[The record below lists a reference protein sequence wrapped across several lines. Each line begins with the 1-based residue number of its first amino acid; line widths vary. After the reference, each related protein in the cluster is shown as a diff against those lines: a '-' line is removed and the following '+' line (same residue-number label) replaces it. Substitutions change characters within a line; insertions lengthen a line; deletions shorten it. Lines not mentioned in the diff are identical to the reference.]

1 MKFTVGWLK
10 DYLDFDCSLLQLSHK
25 LTSIGL
31 EVENIRSPIT
41 DPDKFIVCEVIRV
54 EKHPNADK
62 LKICDVSDG
71 KDNYTIVCGAQNVKN
86 GLITVLAKEGAII
99 YNLKENEFKIS
110 KSKIRGIESNG
121 MLCSEEELGIEE
133 KSTGIIEL
141 NETYEVGKSFS
152 DYVSD
157 EDIEIEIAITPNR
170 VDCAGVYGIAR
181 DLSASGLGKLKELKV
196 ENINSSRKSIIK
208 IDNKLKDK
216 DCPQFFLREVK
227 NVSNTES
234 PDWMLK
240 RFRMTDIKIIS
251 CLVDVT
257 NYINFDICRPLH
269 VFDADKIEGN
279 IIIRHSKKGEKFLG
293 LDDQEYILDDN
304 MIVICDENK
313 IISLAGILGGKNS
326 CCDHKTKNILIES
339 AYFLPDSISSTGRKL
354 NIQSDARYRFER
366 GIDPEST
373 KNGINLAS
381 KMITELCGGE
391 LCEIINDNTSIK
403 QERSIQIS
411 SDFINQI
418 LGTKLNNEVIKEK
431 LLKIGCLIENKNSI
445 FLVTPPSW
453 RQDISI
459 KEDLVEEVA
468 RLYGYDSI
476 ENEPMN
482 IKKRLTNIANINQKS
497 KKKIKEVLV
506 SRNINEIINWSFVNK
521 EWEIIFGNK
530 DPIEIE
536 NPISSEQ
543 SVLRSNLV
551 GGLLSVVK
559 KNNNK
564 GKQTVSIFEFGP
576 TFSHDKKIL
585 QRDHIVVMRSGM
597 MTEKSW
603 VEKDREFDVFDIKED
618 LIEVLKVL
626 DFKERSI
633 KFTNEENKYYHPGKS
648 CIVEYKNQLVGSF
661 GEVHPS
667 VKTKFG
673 IKNNVCM
680 FELNFSNLSN
690 LLKNKIDSKKE
701 FLKLLYQSS
710 VRDFSFYIDKKLSC
724 GDIVDHIYS
733 VDLKLIKRV
742 KIFDNYDQGSSERAI
757 GVEVVIQSNEKT
769 LSEKEINNLSDKI
782 IKTVEDKF
790 NAKLR

>member
-1 MKFTVGWLK
+1 M
-10 DYLDFDCSLLQLSHK
+10 
-25 LTSIGL
+25 
-31 EVENIRSPIT
+31 
-41 DPDKFIVCEVIRV
+41 
-54 EKHPNADK
+54 
-62 LKICDVSDG
+62 
-71 KDNYTIVCGAQNVKN
+71 
-86 GLITVLAKEGAII
+86 
-99 YNLKENEFKIS
+99 
-110 KSKIRGIESNG
+110 
-121 MLCSEEELGIEE
+121 
-133 KSTGIIEL
+133 
-141 NETYEVGKSFS
+141 
-152 DYVSD
+152 
-157 EDIEIEIAITPNR
+157 
-170 VDCAGVYGIAR
+170 
-181 DLSASGLGKLKELKV
+181 
-196 ENINSSRKSIIK
+196 
-208 IDNKLKDK
+208 
-216 DCPQFFLREVK
+216 REVK

-279 IIIRHSKKGEKFLG
+279 ITIRHSKKGEKFLG

-326 CCDHKTKNILIES
+326 CCDHETKNILIES

-403 QERSIQIS
+403 QERSIEIS

-418 LGTKLNNEVIKEK
+418 LGTNLNNEVIKEK
-431 LLKIGCLIENKNSI
+431 LLKIGCSIENKNSI

-497 KKKIKEVLV
+497 KKKIKEILV

-521 EWEIIFGNK
+521 EWESIFGNK

-543 SVLRSNLV
+543 SVLRSTLV

-564 GKQTVSIFEFGP
+564 GKQNVSIFEFGP
-576 TFSHDKKIL
+576 IFSHDKKIL

-633 KFTNEENKYYHPGKS
+633 KFTNKENKYYHPGKS
-648 CIVEYKNQLVGSF
+648 CIVEYGNQLVGSF
-661 GEVHPS
+661 GEVHPFI
-667 VKTKFG
+667 KKKFG

-690 LLKNKIDSKKE
+690 LLKNKTDSKKE

-724 GDIVDHIYS
+724 GDVVDHIYS
-733 VDLKLIKRV
+733 VDAQLIKRV
-742 KIFDNYDQGSSERAI
+742 KIFDNYDHESSRRAI

>member
-603 VEKDREFDVFDIKED
+603 AEKDREFDVFDIKED
-618 LIEVLKVL
+618 LIEVFKVL
-626 DFKERSI
+626 DFNERSI

-648 CIVEYKNQLVGSF
+648 CIVEYGNQLVGSF
-661 GEVHPS
+661 GEVHPLI
-667 VKTKFG
+667 KKKFG

>member
-10 DYLDFDCSLLQLSHK
+10 DYLDFDCSLIQLSHK

-31 EVENIRSPIT
+31 EVENIRTPIA
-41 DPDKFIVCEVIRV
+41 DPDKFIVCEVVRV

-71 KDNYTIVCGAQNVKN
+71 KDNYKIVCGAQNVKN

-99 YNLKENEFKIS
+99 NNLKENAFKIL

-133 KSTGIIEL
+133 KSTGIVEL
-141 NETYEVGKSFS
+141 NDTYEVGKSFS

-208 IDNKLKDK
+208 IDNTLKDK

-536 NPISSEQ
+536 NPISSQQ

-648 CIVEYKNQLVGSF
+648 CIVEYGNQLVGSF
-661 GEVHPS
+661 GEVHPLI
-667 VKTKFG
+667 KKKFG

>member
-71 KDNYTIVCGAQNVKN
+71 KDNYKIVCGAQNAKD

-110 KSKIRGIESNG
+110 KSRIRGIESNG

-152 DYVSD
+152 DYIND

-216 DCPQFFLREVK
+216 DCPQFFLREIK

-326 CCDHKTKNILIES
+326 CCDHETKNILIES

-381 KMITELCGGE
+381 KMITKLCGGE
-391 LCEIINDNTSIK
+391 LCEIISDNTSIK

-418 LGTKLNNEVIKEK
+418 LGTNLNNEVIKEK
-431 LLKIGCLIENKNSI
+431 LIKIGCLIENKNSS

-482 IKKRLTNIANINQKS
+482 TKKRLTNIANINQKS

-564 GKQTVSIFEFGP
+564 GKQTVSIFELGP
-576 TFSHDKKIL
+576 TFSHAKKIL

-618 LIEVLKVL
+618 LLEVLKVL

-633 KFTNEENKYYHPGKS
+633 KFTNEENEYYHPGKS
-648 CIVEYKNQLVGSF
+648 CIVEYGNQLVGSF
-661 GEVHPS
+661 GEVHPLI
-667 VKTKFG
+667 KKKFG

-690 LLKNKIDSKKE
+690 LLKNKTDSKKE
-701 FLKLLYQSS
+701 FSKLLYQSS
-710 VRDFSFYIDKKLSC
+710 VRDFSFYIEKKLSC

-733 VDLKLIKRV
+733 VDVQLIKRV
-742 KIFDNYDQGSSERAI
+742 KIFDNYDQESSRRAI

-769 LSEKEINNLSDKI
+769 LSEKEINHLSDKI
-782 IKTVEDKF
+782 IKTVEDNFK
-790 NAKLR
+790 AKLR

>member
-10 DYLDFDCSLLQLSHK
+10 DYLDFDCSLAQLSHN

-31 EVENIRSPIT
+31 EVENIKSPIT
-41 DPDKFIVCEVIRV
+41 DPDKFIVCEVTGV

-62 LKICDVSDG
+62 LKICNVSDG
-71 KDNYTIVCGAQNVKN
+71 TDNYKIVCGAQNVKN

-99 YNLKENEFKIS
+99 YNLKENAFKIS

-133 KSTGIIEL
+133 KSTGIVEL
-141 NETYEVGKSFS
+141 NDTYEVGKSFS

-181 DLSASGLGKLKELKV
+181 DLCASGLGRLKELKI

-216 DCPQFFLREVK
+216 DCPQFFLREIK

-257 NYINFDICRPLH
+257 NYINFDMCRPLH

-326 CCDHKTKNILIES
+326 CCDHETKNILVES

-373 KNGINLAS
+373 KDGINLAS

-403 QERSIQIS
+403 QEKSIEIS

-418 LGTKLNNEVIKEK
+418 LGTNLNNEVIKEK
-431 LLKIGCLIENKNSI
+431 LLKIGCLVENKNSN

-468 RLYGYDSI
+468 RLHGYDSI

-482 IKKRLTNIANINQKS
+482 IKKRPNNIANINQKS
-497 KKKIKEVLV
+497 KKKIKEILV

-521 EWEIIFGNK
+521 EWESIFGNK

-543 SVLRSNLV
+543 SILRSTLV

-564 GKQTVSIFEFGP
+564 GKQNVSIFEFGP
-576 TFSHDKKIL
+576 VFRHDKKIL
-585 QRDHIVVMRSGM
+585 QRDHIVVLRSGM
-597 MTEKSW
+597 MSEKSW
-603 VEKDREFDVFDIKED
+603 VEKDREFDVFDVKED
-618 LIEVLKVL
+618 LIEVLKAL
-626 DFKERSI
+626 DFEERSI
-633 KFTNEENKYYHPGKS
+633 KFTNEENTYYHPGKS
-648 CIVEYKNQLVGSF
+648 CIVEYGNNLVGSF

-680 FELNFSNLSN
+680 FELNFSSLSN
-690 LLKNKIDSKKE
+690 LLKNETDSKKE
-701 FLKLLYQSS
+701 FLKSLYQSS

-724 GDIVDHIYS
+724 GDVVDHIYS
-733 VDLKLIKRV
+733 VDSQLIKRV
-742 KIFDNYDQGSSERAI
+742 KIFDNYDHEPSRRAI

>member
-1 MKFTVGWLK
+1 M
-10 DYLDFDCSLLQLSHK
+10 
-25 LTSIGL
+25 
-31 EVENIRSPIT
+31 
-41 DPDKFIVCEVIRV
+41 
-54 EKHPNADK
+54 
-62 LKICDVSDG
+62 
-71 KDNYTIVCGAQNVKN
+71 
-86 GLITVLAKEGAII
+86 
-99 YNLKENEFKIS
+99 
-110 KSKIRGIESNG
+110 
-121 MLCSEEELGIEE
+121 
-133 KSTGIIEL
+133 
-141 NETYEVGKSFS
+141 
-152 DYVSD
+152 
-157 EDIEIEIAITPNR
+157 
-170 VDCAGVYGIAR
+170 
-181 DLSASGLGKLKELKV
+181 
-196 ENINSSRKSIIK
+196 
-208 IDNKLKDK
+208 
-216 DCPQFFLREVK
+216 REVK

-326 CCDHKTKNILIES
+326 CCDHETKNILIES

-373 KNGINLAS
+373 KDGINLAS

-403 QERSIQIS
+403 QERSIEIS

-418 LGTKLNNEVIKEK
+418 LGTNLNNEVIKEK

-497 KKKIKEVLV
+497 KKKIKEILV

-521 EWEIIFGNK
+521 EWESIFGNK

-543 SVLRSNLV
+543 SVLRSN
-551 GGLLSVVK
+551 
-559 KNNNK
+559 
-564 GKQTVSIFEFGP
+564 F
-576 TFSHDKKIL
+576 
-585 QRDHIVVMRSGM
+585 
-597 MTEKSW
+597 
-603 VEKDREFDVFDIKED
+603 
-618 LIEVLKVL
+618 
-626 DFKERSI
+626 
-633 KFTNEENKYYHPGKS
+633 
-648 CIVEYKNQLVGSF
+648 
-661 GEVHPS
+661 
-667 VKTKFG
+667 
-673 IKNNVCM
+673 
-680 FELNFSNLSN
+680 
-690 LLKNKIDSKKE
+690 
-701 FLKLLYQSS
+701 
-710 VRDFSFYIDKKLSC
+710 
-724 GDIVDHIYS
+724 
-733 VDLKLIKRV
+733 
-742 KIFDNYDQGSSERAI
+742 
-757 GVEVVIQSNEKT
+757 
-769 LSEKEINNLSDKI
+769 
-782 IKTVEDKF
+782 
-790 NAKLR
+790 

>member
-10 DYLDFDCSLLQLSHK
+10 DYLDFDCSLIQLSHK

-41 DPDKFIVCEVIRV
+41 DPDKFIVCEVIKV

-62 LKICDVSDG
+62 LKICNVSDG
-71 KDNYTIVCGAQNVKN
+71 KDNYKIVCGAQNVKN

-99 YNLKENEFKIS
+99 YNLTENAFKIS

-141 NETYEVGKSFS
+141 NDSYEVGKSFS

-196 ENINSSRKSIIK
+196 DHINSSKKSHIK

-227 NVSNTES
+227 NVSNTDS

-279 IIIRHSKKGEKFLG
+279 ITIRHSKKGEKFLG

-326 CCDHKTKNILIES
+326 CCDHETKNILIES

-391 LCEIINDNTSIK
+391 LCEIINDNSSIK
-403 QERSIQIS
+403 QERSIEIS
-411 SDFINQI
+411 KDFINQI
-418 LGTKLNNEVIKEK
+418 LGTNLNIEVIKEK
-431 LLKIGCLIENKNSI
+431 LLKIGCSIENKDSI

-521 EWEIIFGNK
+521 EWESIFGNK

-543 SVLRSNLV
+543 SVLRSTLV

-564 GKQTVSIFEFGP
+564 GKQNVSIFEFGP
-576 TFSHDKKIL
+576 IFSHDKKIL

-618 LIEVLKVL
+618 LIEVFKVL

-633 KFTNEENKYYHPGKS
+633 KFTNKENKYYHPGKS
-648 CIVEYKNQLVGSF
+648 CFVEYGNQLVGSF
-661 GEVHPS
+661 GEVHPFI
-667 VKTKFG
+667 KKKFG

-690 LLKNKIDSKKE
+690 LLKNKNDSKKE
-701 FLKLLYQSS
+701 FLKSLYQSS
-710 VRDFSFYIDKKLSC
+710 VRDFSFYIEKKLSC
-724 GDIVDHIYS
+724 GDVVDHIYS
-733 VDLKLIKRV
+733 VDAQLIKRV
-742 KIFDNYDQGSSERAI
+742 KIFDNYDQ
-757 GVEVVIQSNEKT
+757 
-769 LSEKEINNLSDKI
+769 
-782 IKTVEDKF
+782 
-790 NAKLR
+790 

>member
-1 MKFTVGWLK
+1 M
-10 DYLDFDCSLLQLSHK
+10 
-25 LTSIGL
+25 
-31 EVENIRSPIT
+31 
-41 DPDKFIVCEVIRV
+41 
-54 EKHPNADK
+54 
-62 LKICDVSDG
+62 
-71 KDNYTIVCGAQNVKN
+71 
-86 GLITVLAKEGAII
+86 
-99 YNLKENEFKIS
+99 
-110 KSKIRGIESNG
+110 
-121 MLCSEEELGIEE
+121 
-133 KSTGIIEL
+133 
-141 NETYEVGKSFS
+141 
-152 DYVSD
+152 
-157 EDIEIEIAITPNR
+157 
-170 VDCAGVYGIAR
+170 
-181 DLSASGLGKLKELKV
+181 
-196 ENINSSRKSIIK
+196 
-208 IDNKLKDK
+208 
-216 DCPQFFLREVK
+216 REVK

-326 CCDHKTKNILIES
+326 CCDHETKNILIES

-403 QERSIQIS
+403 QERSIEIS

-418 LGTKLNNEVIKEK
+418 LGTNLNNEVIKEK

-497 KKKIKEVLV
+497 KKKIKEILV

-521 EWEIIFGNK
+521 EWESIFGNK

-543 SVLRSNLV
+543 SVLRSTLV

-564 GKQTVSIFEFGP
+564 GKQNVSIFEFGP
-576 TFSHDKKIL
+576 IFSHDKKIL

-648 CIVEYKNQLVGSF
+648 CIVEYGNQLVGSF
-661 GEVHPS
+661 GEVHPFI
-667 VKTKFG
+667 KKKFG

-690 LLKNKIDSKKE
+690 LLKNKTDSKKE

-724 GDIVDHIYS
+724 GDVVDHIYS
-733 VDLKLIKRV
+733 VDAQLIKRV
-742 KIFDNYDQGSSERAI
+742 KIFDNYDHESSRRAI

>member
-1 MKFTVGWLK
+1 MKFTVGWLR
-10 DYLDFDCSLLQLSHK
+10 DYLDFDCSLIQLSHK

-31 EVENIRSPIT
+31 EVENIKSPIIN
-41 DPDKFIVCEVIRV
+41 PDKFIVCEVIEV

-62 LKICDVSDG
+62 LKVCDVSDG
-71 KDNYTIVCGAQNVKN
+71 KENYKIVCGAENVKN
-86 GLITVLAKEGAII
+86 GLITVLAKEGAVI
-99 YNLKENEFKIS
+99 YSQTENEFKIS
-110 KSKIRGIESNG
+110 KSKIRGIQSNG
-121 MLCSEEELGIEE
+121 MLCSEEELGIKE
-133 KSTGIIEL
+133 KSAGIIEL
-141 NETYEVGKSFS
+141 NNSYEVGKSFS

-157 EDIEIEIAITPNR
+157 EDIEIEISITPNR

-196 ENINSSRKSIIK
+196 EDIKSSQKSIIK
-208 IDNKLKDK
+208 IDNKLKDT

-227 NVSNTES
+227 NVSNTDS

-240 RFRMTDIKIIS
+240 RFRMTGIKIIS
-251 CLVDVT
+251 YLVDVT
-257 NYINFDICRPLH
+257 NYINFDLCRPLH
-269 VFDADKIEGN
+269 VFDADKIQGN
-279 IIIRHSKKGEKFLG
+279 IVIRHSKKGEKFLG

-304 MIVICDENK
+304 MIVICDEKK

-326 CCDHKTKNILIES
+326 CCDRETKNILIES

-366 GIDPEST
+366 GVDPEST

-381 KMITELCGGE
+381 KMITKLCNGE
-391 LCEIINDNTSIK
+391 LCEIIKDNSSTNK
-403 QERSIQIS
+403 ERSIEVS

-418 LGTKLNNEVIKEK
+418 LGTNLNDEVVQEK
-431 LLKIGCLIENKNSI
+431 LLKIGCLIEKKNSI
-445 FLVTPPSW
+445 FLVAPPSW

-468 RLYGYDSI
+468 RLYGYDTI

-482 IKKRLTNIANINQKS
+482 IKKRRTNIVSVNQKS

-521 EWEIIFGNK
+521 EWEGLFGNR

-551 GGLLSVVK
+551 GGLLSIVK

-564 GKQTVSIFEFGP
+564 GKQTISIFEFGP
-576 TFSHDKKIL
+576 IFSHDKKIL
-585 QRDHIVVMRSGM
+585 QSDHIVVIRSGM

-603 VEKDREFDVFDIKED
+603 VEKDREFDVFDIKAD
-618 LIEVLKVL
+618 LIDVFKVL
-626 DFKERSI
+626 DFKGKSI
-633 KFTNEENKYYHPGKS
+633 KFINKENKYYHPGKS
-648 CIVEYKNQLVGSF
+648 CIVKYGNQVVGSF
-661 GEVHPS
+661 GEIHPFI
-667 VKTKFG
+667 KKKFG
-673 IKNNVCM
+673 LKNNACM
-680 FELNFSNLSN
+680 FELNFSILSGFF
-690 LLKNKIDSKKE
+690 KNKTDSKKE
-701 FLKLLYQSS
+701 FLNSLYQSS

-724 GDIVDHIYS
+724 GDVVDHIYS
-733 VDLKLIKRV
+733 IDEQLVKRV
-742 KIFDNYDQGSSERAI
+742 KIFDNYDNESSKRAI
-757 GVEVVIQSNEKT
+757 GIEVVIQSNEKT

-790 NAKLR
+790 KAKLR

>member
-1 MKFTVGWLK
+1 M
-10 DYLDFDCSLLQLSHK
+10 
-25 LTSIGL
+25 
-31 EVENIRSPIT
+31 
-41 DPDKFIVCEVIRV
+41 
-54 EKHPNADK
+54 
-62 LKICDVSDG
+62 
-71 KDNYTIVCGAQNVKN
+71 
-86 GLITVLAKEGAII
+86 
-99 YNLKENEFKIS
+99 
-110 KSKIRGIESNG
+110 
-121 MLCSEEELGIEE
+121 
-133 KSTGIIEL
+133 
-141 NETYEVGKSFS
+141 
-152 DYVSD
+152 
-157 EDIEIEIAITPNR
+157 
-170 VDCAGVYGIAR
+170 
-181 DLSASGLGKLKELKV
+181 
-196 ENINSSRKSIIK
+196 
-208 IDNKLKDK
+208 
-216 DCPQFFLREVK
+216 REVK

-326 CCDHKTKNILIES
+326 CCDHETKNILIES

-403 QERSIQIS
+403 QERSIEIS

-418 LGTKLNNEVIKEK
+418 LGTNLNNEVIKEK

-521 EWEIIFGNK
+521 EWESIFGNK

-543 SVLRSNLV
+543 SVLRSTLV

-564 GKQTVSIFEFGP
+564 GKQNVSIFEFGP
-576 TFSHDKKIL
+576 IFSHDKKIL

-633 KFTNEENKYYHPGKS
+633 KFTNKENKYYHPGKS
-648 CIVEYKNQLVGSF
+648 CIVEYGNQLVGSF
-661 GEVHPS
+661 GEVHPFI
-667 VKTKFG
+667 KKKFG

-690 LLKNKIDSKKE
+690 LLKNKTDSKKE

-724 GDIVDHIYS
+724 GDVVDHIYS
-733 VDLKLIKRV
+733 VDAQLIKRV
-742 KIFDNYDQGSSERAI
+742 KIFDNYDHESSRRAI

>member
-41 DPDKFIVCEVIRV
+41 DPDKFIVCKVIRI

-536 NPISSEQ
+536 NPISSQQ

-648 CIVEYKNQLVGSF
+648 CIVEYGNQLVGSF
-661 GEVHPS
+661 GEVHPLI
-667 VKTKFG
+667 KKKFG

-757 GVEVVIQSNEKT
+757 GLEVVIQSNEKT

>member
-1 MKFTVGWLK
+1 M
-10 DYLDFDCSLLQLSHK
+10 
-25 LTSIGL
+25 
-31 EVENIRSPIT
+31 
-41 DPDKFIVCEVIRV
+41 
-54 EKHPNADK
+54 
-62 LKICDVSDG
+62 
-71 KDNYTIVCGAQNVKN
+71 
-86 GLITVLAKEGAII
+86 
-99 YNLKENEFKIS
+99 
-110 KSKIRGIESNG
+110 
-121 MLCSEEELGIEE
+121 
-133 KSTGIIEL
+133 
-141 NETYEVGKSFS
+141 
-152 DYVSD
+152 
-157 EDIEIEIAITPNR
+157 
-170 VDCAGVYGIAR
+170 
-181 DLSASGLGKLKELKV
+181 
-196 ENINSSRKSIIK
+196 
-208 IDNKLKDK
+208 
-216 DCPQFFLREVK
+216 REVK

-326 CCDHKTKNILIES
+326 CCDHETKNILIES

-403 QERSIQIS
+403 QERSIEIS

-418 LGTKLNNEVIKEK
+418 LGTNLNNEVIKEK
-431 LLKIGCLIENKNSI
+431 LLKIGCSIENKNSI

-521 EWEIIFGNK
+521 EWESIFGNK

-543 SVLRSNLV
+543 SVLRSTLV

-564 GKQTVSIFEFGP
+564 GKQNVSIFEFGP
-576 TFSHDKKIL
+576 VFSHDKKIL

-648 CIVEYKNQLVGSF
+648 CIVEYGNQLVGSF
-661 GEVHPS
+661 GEVHPFI
-667 VKTKFG
+667 KKKFG

-690 LLKNKIDSKKE
+690 LSKE
-701 FLKLLYQSS
+701 
-710 VRDFSFYIDKKLSC
+710 
-724 GDIVDHIYS
+724 
-733 VDLKLIKRV
+733 
-742 KIFDNYDQGSSERAI
+742 
-757 GVEVVIQSNEKT
+757 
-769 LSEKEINNLSDKI
+769 
-782 IKTVEDKF
+782 
-790 NAKLR
+790 

>member
-41 DPDKFIVCEVIRV
+41 DPDNFIVCEVIRV

-536 NPISSEQ
+536 NPISSQQ

-585 QRDHIVVMRSGM
+585 QRDYIVVMRSGM

-648 CIVEYKNQLVGSF
+648 CIVEYGNQLVGSF
-661 GEVHPS
+661 GEVHPLI
-667 VKTKFG
+667 KKKFG

>member
-585 QRDHIVVMRSGM
+585 QRDYIVVMRSGM

-648 CIVEYKNQLVGSF
+648 CIVEYGNQLVGSF
-661 GEVHPS
+661 GEVHPLI
-667 VKTKFG
+667 KKKFG

>member
-41 DPDKFIVCEVIRV
+41 DPDKFIVCEVIKV

-71 KDNYTIVCGAQNVKN
+71 KDNYKIVCGAQNVKN

-99 YNLKENEFKIS
+99 YNLKENAFKIS

-141 NETYEVGKSFS
+141 NDTYEVGKSFS

-257 NYINFDICRPLH
+257 NYINFDMCRPLH

-326 CCDHKTKNILIES
+326 CCDHETKNILIES

-403 QERSIQIS
+403 QERSIEIS

-418 LGTKLNNEVIKEK
+418 LGTNLNNEVIKEK

-497 KKKIKEVLV
+497 KKKIKEILV

-521 EWEIIFGNK
+521 EWESIFGNK

-543 SVLRSNLV
+543 SILRSTLV

-564 GKQTVSIFEFGP
+564 GKQNVSIFEFGP
-576 TFSHDKKIL
+576 VFSHDKKIL

-618 LIEVLKVL
+618 LLEVLKVL

-648 CIVEYKNQLVGSF
+648 CIVEYGNQLVGSF
-661 GEVHPS
+661 GEVHPLI
-667 VKTKFG
+667 KKKFG

-690 LLKNKIDSKKE
+690 LLKNKTDSKKE

-724 GDIVDHIYS
+724 GDVVDHIYS
-733 VDLKLIKRV
+733 VDAQLIKRV
-742 KIFDNYDQGSSERAI
+742 KIFDNYDHESSRRAI

>member
-10 DYLDFDCSLLQLSHK
+10 DYLDFDCSLIQLSHK
-25 LTSIGL
+25 LTNIGL

-41 DPDKFIVCEVIRV
+41 DPDKFVVCEVIKV

-62 LKICDVSDG
+62 LKICNVSDG
-71 KDNYTIVCGAQNVKN
+71 KDNYKIVCGAQNVKN

-99 YNLKENEFKIS
+99 YNLKENAFKIS

-133 KSTGIIEL
+133 KSTGIVEL
-141 NETYEVGKSFS
+141 NDTYEVGKSFS

-170 VDCAGVYGIAR
+170 VDCAGIYGIAR

-196 ENINSSRKSIIK
+196 ENINASQKSIIK

-251 CLVDVT
+251 CLVDIT
-257 NYINFDICRPLH
+257 NYINFDLCRPLH
-269 VFDADKIEGN
+269 VFDADKIEGD
-279 IIIRHSKKGEKFLG
+279 IVIRYSKKGEKFQG

-304 MIVICDENK
+304 MIVICDEKK

-326 CCDHKTKNILIES
+326 CCDHETKNILIES

-373 KNGINLAS
+373 KNGIDLAS

-403 QERSIQIS
+403 QESSIEIS
-411 SDFINQI
+411 SDFINQT
-418 LGTKLNNEVIKEK
+418 LGTNLNDEAIKEK

-445 FLVTPPSW
+445 FVVTPPSW

-459 KEDLVEEVA
+459 KVDLVEEVA
-468 RLYGYDSI
+468 RLEGYDSI

-497 KKKIKEVLV
+497 KKKIKEILV

-521 EWEIIFGNK
+521 EWESIFGNK

-536 NPISSEQ
+536 NPISLEQ
-543 SVLRSNLV
+543 SILRSTLV

-564 GKQTVSIFEFGP
+564 GKQNISIFEFGP
-576 TFSHDKKIL
+576 VFSHDKKIL

-597 MTEKSW
+597 ITEKSW

-633 KFTNEENKYYHPGKS
+633 KFTNKESKYYHPGKS
-648 CIVEYKNQLVGSF
+648 CIVKYGNQLFGSF
-661 GEVHPS
+661 GEVHPLI
-667 VKTKFG
+667 KKKFG

-680 FELNFSNLSN
+680 FELNFSDLSN

-701 FLKLLYQSS
+701 FAKLLYQSS

-724 GDIVDHIYS
+724 GDVVDHIYS
-733 VDLKLIKRV
+733 IDAHLIKRV
-742 KIFDNYDQGSSERAI
+742 KIFDNYDHESSRAI
-757 GVEVVIQSNEKT
+757 GIEVVIQSNDKT
-769 LSEKEINNLSDKI
+769 LSEEEINNLSDKI

>member
-10 DYLDFDCSLLQLSHK
+10 DYLDFDCSLIQLSHK

-41 DPDKFIVCEVIRV
+41 DPDKFVVCEVIKV

-62 LKICDVSDG
+62 LKICNVSDG
-71 KDNYTIVCGAQNVKN
+71 KDNYKIVCGAQNVKN

-99 YNLKENEFKIS
+99 YNLKENAFKIS

-133 KSTGIIEL
+133 KSTGIVEL
-141 NETYEVGKSFS
+141 NDTYEVGKSFS

-585 QRDHIVVMRSGM
+585 QRDYIVVMRSGM

-648 CIVEYKNQLVGSF
+648 CIVEYGNQLVGSF
-661 GEVHPS
+661 GEVHPLI
-667 VKTKFG
+667 KKKFG

>member
-10 DYLDFDCSLLQLSHK
+10 DYLDFDCSLIQLSHK

-41 DPDKFIVCEVIRV
+41 DPDKFIVCEVIKV

-71 KDNYTIVCGAQNVKN
+71 KDNYKIVCGAQNVKN

-99 YNLKENEFKIS
+99 YNLKENAFKIS

-141 NETYEVGKSFS
+141 NDTYEVGKSFS

-196 ENINSSRKSIIK
+196 ENINSSRKSNIK

-326 CCDHKTKNILIES
+326 CCDHETKNILIES

-403 QERSIQIS
+403 QERSIEIS

-418 LGTKLNNEVIKEK
+418 LGTNLNNEVIKEK

-521 EWEIIFGNK
+521 EWESIFGNK

-576 TFSHDKKIL
+576 IFSHDKKIL

-648 CIVEYKNQLVGSF
+648 CIVEYGNQLVGSF
-661 GEVHPS
+661 GEVHPLI
-667 VKTKFG
+667 KKKFG

-690 LLKNKIDSKKE
+690 LLKNKTDSKKE

-724 GDIVDHIYS
+724 GDVVDHIYS
-733 VDLKLIKRV
+733 VDAQLIKRV
-742 KIFDNYDQGSSERAI
+742 KIFDNYDHESSRRAI

>member
-506 SRNINEIINWSFVNK
+506 SRNINEIINWSFVNN

-648 CIVEYKNQLVGSF
+648 CIVEYGNQLVGSF
-661 GEVHPS
+661 GEVHPLI
-667 VKTKFG
+667 KKKFG

>member
-41 DPDKFIVCEVIRV
+41 DPDKFIVCEVIKV

-62 LKICDVSDG
+62 LKICNVSDG
-71 KDNYTIVCGAQNVKN
+71 KDNYKIVCGAQNVKN

-99 YNLKENEFKIS
+99 YNLKENAFKIS

-141 NETYEVGKSFS
+141 NDSYEVGKSFS

-196 ENINSSRKSIIK
+196 QNINSSRKSIIK

-326 CCDHKTKNILIES
+326 CCDHETKNILIES

-403 QERSIQIS
+403 QERSIEIS

-418 LGTKLNNEVIKEK
+418 LGTNLNNEVIKEK
-431 LLKIGCLIENKNSI
+431 LLKIGCSIENKNSI

-482 IKKRLTNIANINQKS
+482 IKKRLTNVANINQKS
-497 KKKIKEVLV
+497 KK
-506 SRNINEIINWSFVNK
+506 N
-521 EWEIIFGNK
+521 
-530 DPIEIE
+530 
-536 NPISSEQ
+536 
-543 SVLRSNLV
+543 
-551 GGLLSVVK
+551 
-559 KNNNK
+559 
-564 GKQTVSIFEFGP
+564 
-576 TFSHDKKIL
+576 
-585 QRDHIVVMRSGM
+585 
-597 MTEKSW
+597 
-603 VEKDREFDVFDIKED
+603 
-618 LIEVLKVL
+618 
-626 DFKERSI
+626 
-633 KFTNEENKYYHPGKS
+633 
-648 CIVEYKNQLVGSF
+648 
-661 GEVHPS
+661 
-667 VKTKFG
+667 
-673 IKNNVCM
+673 
-680 FELNFSNLSN
+680 
-690 LLKNKIDSKKE
+690 
-701 FLKLLYQSS
+701 
-710 VRDFSFYIDKKLSC
+710 
-724 GDIVDHIYS
+724 
-733 VDLKLIKRV
+733 
-742 KIFDNYDQGSSERAI
+742 
-757 GVEVVIQSNEKT
+757 
-769 LSEKEINNLSDKI
+769 
-782 IKTVEDKF
+782 
-790 NAKLR
+790 

>member
-10 DYLDFDCSLLQLSHK
+10 DYLDFDCSLNQLSHK

-31 EVENIRSPIT
+31 EVENIRSPIS
-41 DPDKFIVCEVIRV
+41 DPNKFIVCEVIKV

-62 LKICDVSDG
+62 LKICNVSDG

-86 GLITVLAKEGAII
+86 NLITVLAKEGAVI
-99 YNLKENEFKIS
+99 YNLTENAFKIS

-121 MLCSEEELGIEE
+121 MLCSKEELGIEE

-141 NETYEVGKSFS
+141 NDSYEVGKSFS

-181 DLSASGLGKLKELKV
+181 DLSASGLGKLKKLKV
-196 ENINSSRKSIIK
+196 DHINSSKKSHIK

-227 NVSNTES
+227 NVSNTDS

-251 CLVDVT
+251 YLVDVT

-279 IIIRHSKKGEKFLG
+279 ITIRHSKKGEKFLG
-293 LDDQEYILDDN
+293 LDDQEYVLDDN
-304 MIVICDENK
+304 MVVICDENK

-326 CCDHKTKNILIES
+326 CCDHETKNILIES

-373 KNGINLAS
+373 KIGINLAS
-381 KMITELCGGE
+381 RMITELCGGE

-403 QERSIQIS
+403 QERSIEIS

-418 LGTKLNNEVIKEK
+418 LGTNLNNEIIKEK
-431 LLKIGCLIENKNSI
+431 LLKIGCSIENKNSI

-482 IKKRLTNIANINQKS
+482 IKKRETNVTNINQKS
-497 KKKIKEVLV
+497 KKKIKEILV

-521 EWEIIFGNK
+521 EWESIFGNK

-543 SVLRSNLV
+543 SVLRSTLV

-576 TFSHDKKIL
+576 IFSHDKKIY
-585 QRDHIVVMRSGM
+585 QSDHIVVMRSGM

-603 VEKDREFDVFDIKED
+603 SEKDREFDVFDIKED
-618 LIEVLKVL
+618 LTEVFKVL
-626 DFKERSI
+626 DFNERSI
-633 KFTNEENKYYHPGKS
+633 KFTNKENKFYHPGKS
-648 CIVEYKNQLVGSF
+648 CLVEYRNQLVASF
-661 GEVHPS
+661 GEVHPFI
-667 VKTKFG
+667 KKKFG

-690 LLKNKIDSKKE
+690 FLEDKTDSKKE
-701 FLKLLYQSS
+701 FSKFLYQSS
-710 VRDFSFYIDKKLSC
+710 VRDFSFYIDNKLSC

-733 VDLKLIKRV
+733 VDAQLIKRV
-742 KIFDNYDQGSSERAI
+742 KIFDNYDNESSKRAI
-757 GVEVVIQSNEKT
+757 GIEVVIQSNEKT
-769 LSEKEINNLSDKI
+769 LSEKEISNLSDKI
-782 IKTVEDKF
+782 IKTVENKF

>member
-41 DPDKFIVCEVIRV
+41 DPDKFIVCEVIRI

-585 QRDHIVVMRSGM
+585 QRDYIVVMRSGM

-648 CIVEYKNQLVGSF
+648 CIVEYGNQLVGSF
-661 GEVHPS
+661 GEVHPLI
-667 VKTKFG
+667 KKKFG

>member
-41 DPDKFIVCEVIRV
+41 DPDNFIVCEVIRV
-54 EKHPNADK
+54 EKHPNVDK

-431 LLKIGCLIENKNSI
+431 LLEIGCLIENKNSI

-585 QRDHIVVMRSGM
+585 QRDYIVVMRSGM

-648 CIVEYKNQLVGSF
+648 CIVEYGNQLVGSF
-661 GEVHPS
+661 GEVHPLI
-667 VKTKFG
+667 KKKFG